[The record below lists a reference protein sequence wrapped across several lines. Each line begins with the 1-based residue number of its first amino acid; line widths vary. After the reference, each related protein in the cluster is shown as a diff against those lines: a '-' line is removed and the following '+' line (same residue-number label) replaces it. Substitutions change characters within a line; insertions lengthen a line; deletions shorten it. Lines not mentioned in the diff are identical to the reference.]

1 MVQTGSGLKELI
13 QQAAEKELI
22 VAAEAGVFFSAA
34 TVGDSR
40 DSGGGRYWCWE
51 MTNHW

>member
-22 VAAEAGVFFSAA
+22 GAAEAGVFFFLQRRLVIQGIA
-34 TVGDSR
+34 VGVVTDV
-40 DSGGGRYWCWE
+40 GK
-51 MTNHW
+51 

>member
-22 VAAEAGVFFSAA
+22 VAAEAGVFFFFLQRRLVIQGIA
-34 TVGDSR
+34 VGVVTDV
-40 DSGGGRYWCWE
+40 GK
-51 MTNHW
+51 

>member
-22 VAAEAGVFFSAA
+22 VAAEEGGVCCSDGWLVIQGVAAGVV
-34 TVGDSR
+34 TDVGK
-40 DSGGGRYWCWE
+40 
-51 MTNHW
+51 